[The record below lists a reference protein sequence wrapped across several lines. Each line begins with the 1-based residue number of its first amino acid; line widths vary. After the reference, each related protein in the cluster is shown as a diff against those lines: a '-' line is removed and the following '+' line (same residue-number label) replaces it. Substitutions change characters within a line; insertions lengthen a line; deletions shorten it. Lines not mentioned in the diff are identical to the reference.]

1 MSEKSGQLATQEVFM
16 KYPIFKLSLLAAATI
31 GISACGGGEKATTA
45 GGAEGAKT
53 LIYCSEGSPAGFD
66 PAQYT
71 AGTDFDASAYPIYN
85 GLVEFKR
92 GETEIQ
98 PALAEKWD
106 ISEDGKTYTLHLRKG
121 VKFGKTDFFTPTRDF
136 NADDV
141 VFTLKRLTDPNFEFN
156 KAYPA
161 EFPYSVDMGLPDNI
175 TNIEKVDDYTVKV
188 TLKEVNAPFLQNLA
202 MPFAYIDSAEYAQS
216 LLDAGKAADLNTKPV
231 GTGPFVFTSY
241 QKDSQIRYTKNP
253 DYWNKDDIHID
264 NLVFVITKDSAVRAQ
279 KVQAGE
285 CHVSAYA
292 NPSEVESAKAS
303 GKANVLEEPGF
314 NVGYIAYNT
323 ERPELK
329 DVKVRAALDM
339 AINKDALIDAVYQ
352 GAGVKTANPMPP
364 TQWGFNDQLKDA
376 PYDVEKAKAL
386 MAEAGIKGFDIDLWY
401 MPVQRPYNPNAKLM
415 AEMLQADWA
424 KIGVKAN
431 LKTFEWGEYLKR
443 ANKGEHDIILAGWTG
458 DNGDPDNWLGVL
470 LSCDAV
476 NGNNYARWCNKD
488 FDKLIM
494 DARSNTNQEQRI
506 ANYKQAQVIFKQEL
520 PWTTVANSVVTV
532 LTTPNVKDY
541 KISPLGSIRFDGV
554 DIE

>member
-1 MSEKSGQLATQEVFM
+1 MQTPF
-16 KYPIFKLSLLAAATI
+16 FKLTLLASLALAV
-31 GISACGGGEKATTA
+31 SACSGDNKTVEKTA
-45 GGAEGAKT
+45 DAGSDAKGSKT

-71 AGTDFDASAYPIYN
+71 AGTDFDASSYPIYN
-85 GLVEFKR
+85 GIVEFKR

-121 VKFGKTDFFTPTRDF
+121 VKFGKTDYFTPTREF

-141 VFTLKRLTDPNFEFN
+141 IFTLKRLTDPNFEFN

-161 EFPYSVDMGLPDNI
+161 EFPYSTGMGLPDI
-175 TNIEKVDDYTVKV
+175 ISNIEKIDDYTVKI
-188 TLKEVNAPFLQNLA
+188 TLSETNAPFLQNLA
-202 MPFAYIDSAEYAQS
+202 MPFAYINSAEYAKQ
-216 LLDAGKAADLNTKPV
+216 LQDAGKAADFNMKPV

-241 QKDSQIRYTKNP
+241 QKDSQIRYSKNP

-292 NPSEVESAKAS
+292 NPSEVDAAKKS
-303 GKANVLEEPGF
+303 GKANVIEDAGF
-314 NVGYIAYNT
+314 NVGYLGYNT
-323 ERPELK
+323 EKPGLK
-329 DVKVRAALDM
+329 DVRVRRALDM
-339 AINKDALIDAVYQ
+339 AINKDAIINAVYQ
-352 GAGVKTANPMPP
+352 GAGIKAANPMPP
-364 TQWGFNDQLKDA
+364 TQWGYNDQIKDA

-386 MAEAGIKGFDIDLWY
+386 LKEAGVNNLEIKLWY

-415 AEMLQADWA
+415 AEMIQSDWA
-424 KIGVKAN
+424 KVGVKAN
-431 LKTFEWGEYLKR
+431 LVTYEWGEYLKR
-443 ANKGEHDIILAGWTG
+443 AGKGEHEAILAGWTG

-476 NGNNYARWCNKD
+476 DGNNYARWCNPE
-488 FDKLIM
+488 FDKLVM
-494 DARSNTNQEQRI
+494 DARTNTNHEERV
-506 ANYKQAQVIFKQEL
+506 ANYKQAQVVFKDQV
-520 PWTTVANSVVTV
+520 PWTTVANSVVTI
-532 LTTPNVKDY
+532 LTTPNVKGY

-554 DIE
+554 SVE

>member
-1 MSEKSGQLATQEVFM
+1 M
-16 KYPIFKLSLLAAATI
+16 KHPLFNLSLLAAATL
-31 GISACGGGEKATTA
+31 GLSACGGSPDTETTA
-45 GGAEGAKT
+45 SSDGASSDAAKT

-85 GLVEFKR
+85 GIVEFKR
-92 GETEIQ
+92 GQTEIQ
-98 PALAEKWD
+98 PALAESWD
-106 ISEDGKTYTLHLRKG
+106 ISDDGKTYTLHLREG
-121 VKFGKTDFFTPTRDF
+121 VKFGATDYFTPTRDF

-161 EFPYSVDMGLPDNI
+161 EFPYSVGMGLPDI
-175 TNIEKVDDYTVKV
+175 IESIEKVDDKTVKI
-188 TLKEVNAPFLQNLA
+188 TLTETNAPFLQNLA
-202 MPFAYIDSAEYAQS
+202 MPFAYINSAEYAQQ
-216 LLDAGKAADLNTKPV
+216 LQDAGNAADLNTKPV

-264 NLVFVITKDSAVRAQ
+264 NLVFVITKDSAVRSQ

-292 NPSEVESAKAS
+292 NPSEVDSAKKS
-303 GKANVLEEPGF
+303 GKASVLEEAGF
-314 NVGYIAYNT
+314 NVGYLGYNT
-323 ERPELK
+323 EKPELS
-329 DVKVRAALDM
+329 DVRVRRALDM
-339 AINKDALIDAVYQ
+339 AINKDAIIDAVYQ
-352 GAGVKTANPMPP
+352 GAGIKATNPMPP
-364 TQWGFNDQLKDA
+364 TQWGYNDELKDA
-376 PYDVEKAKAL
+376 PMDAEKAKQL
-386 MAEAGIKGFDIDLWY
+386 LSEAGVDNLELELWY

-415 AEMLQADWA
+415 AEMIQSDWS
-424 KIGVKAN
+424 KIGVDAK
-431 LKTFEWGEYLKR
+431 LVTYEWGEYLKR
-443 ANKGEHDIILAGWTG
+443 AAKGEPDTIFAGWTG

-476 NGNNYARWCNKD
+476 GGNNYARWCNED
-488 FDKLIM
+488 FDKLVM
-494 DARSNTNQEQRI
+494 DARTNTNQNERVE
-506 ANYKQAQVIFKQEL
+506 NYEKAQVIFKDQL
-520 PWTTVANSVVTV
+520 PWTTIANSKVTV